1 MSAHSR
7 LTRINQLQIEK
18 NRKGGEVRSF
28 WLCKGVV
35 SLLKGK
41 VIGVLLLVLLILAG
55 GAGGYVWN
63 MMRPVEASSEPV
75 VFEIKSG
82 SGISKIADQL
92 QQEGLIRNS
101 LVFKGYLKW
110 KNMGSNF
117 MAGKYAMNPG
127 VTYDE
132 IIHKL
137 SSGEVVPEEMV
148 KFTIPEGYTVLQMA
162 DKLSAEGIVD
172 KKEFLKL
179 ANDPSAFDVDIIKSI
194 PVDEELRYVLEGY
207 LFPETYEMKK
217 GSNTHDVMQRMLEE
231 FQTKVNSIPD
241 LQAKMDEKK
250 LSLHELLT
258 IASLVEREVVVDQ
271 ERALVAGIIY
281 NRIKQDMKLEIDATV
296 QYLLDKPKAR
306 LLFKDLK
313 VQSPYNTYLNKDLP
327 PGPIASPS
335 LASIKAAL
343 NPEASEYLF
352 YVTKKD
358 GTSGHLFAKTYKE
371 HQQNI
376 AKSKAA
382 Q

>member
-1 MSAHSR
+1 M
-7 LTRINQLQIEK
+7 
-18 NRKGGEVRSF
+18 
-28 WLCKGVV
+28 
-35 SLLKGK
+35 KGK
-41 VIGVLLLVLLILAG
+41 LIGIFLLVLLVLAV
-55 GAGGYVWN
+55 GAGGFIWS
-63 MMRPVEASSEPV
+63 MMRPVEASSKPV
-75 VFEIKSG
+75 VFEITSG
-82 SGISKIADQL
+82 SGTSKIADQL

-110 KNMGSNF
+110 KKQGSNF

-137 SSGEVVPEEMV
+137 SNGDVIPEEMV
-148 KFTIPEGYTVLQMA
+148 KFTIPEGYTVLQIA

-179 ANDPSAFDVDIIKSI
+179 ANDASSFDVDIIKTV

-217 GSNTHDVMQRMLEE
+217 GSTTHEVMQRMLDE
-231 FQTKVNSIPD
+231 FQTRVNSIPD
-241 LQAKMDEKK
+241 LQAKLEVQK

-271 ERALVAGIIY
+271 ERALVAGVIY
-281 NRIKQDMKLEIDATV
+281 NRLEQDMKLEIDATV

-313 VQSPYNTYLNKDLP
+313 VQSPYNTYLNKGLP

-335 LASIKAAL
+335 LASIEAAL
-343 NPEASEYLF
+343 EPEASEYLF

-358 GTSGHLFAKTYKE
+358 GTSEHLFAKTYKE
-371 HQQNI
+371 HQRNI

>member
-1 MSAHSR
+1 M
-7 LTRINQLQIEK
+7 
-18 NRKGGEVRSF
+18 
-28 WLCKGVV
+28 
-35 SLLKGK
+35 KGK
-41 VIGVLLLVLLILAG
+41 VIWRLLLVLLILAA
-55 GAGGYVWN
+55 GAAGFIWS
-63 MMRPVEASSEPV
+63 MMRPVEASSQPV

-82 SGISKIADQL
+82 SGTSRIADQL

-110 KNMGSNF
+110 NKLGGKF
-117 MAGKYAMNPG
+117 MAGKYSMNPG

-137 SSGEVVPEEMV
+137 NSGDVVPEEMV

-179 ANDPSAFDVDIIKSI
+179 ANEPSAFDGEIMKSI
-194 PVDEELRYVLEGY
+194 PVDEELRYALEGY

-217 GSNTHDVMQRMLEE
+217 GSTTHDVMQRMLEE
-231 FQTKVNSIPD
+231 FETRVNSIPD
-241 LQAKMDEKK
+241 LQAKLEEKK

-258 IASLVEREVVVDQ
+258 IASLVEREVVVDK
-271 ERALVAGIIY
+271 ERALVSGVIY
-281 NRIKQDMKLEIDATV
+281 NRIKDDMKLEIDATV

-313 VQSPYNTYLNKDLP
+313 VQSPYNTYLNKGLP

-335 LASIKAAL
+335 LASINAAL

>member
-1 MSAHSR
+1 M
-7 LTRINQLQIEK
+7 
-18 NRKGGEVRSF
+18 
-28 WLCKGVV
+28 
-35 SLLKGK
+35 KGK
-41 VIGVLLLVLLILAG
+41 VIGILLVILLILAL
-55 GAGGYVWN
+55 GAGGYVWG
-63 MMRPVEASSEPV
+63 MMRPVQASSEPV

-101 LVFKGYLKW
+101 LIFKGYLKW
-110 KNMGSNF
+110 NKLGSNF

-132 IIHKL
+132 IVHKL
-137 SSGEVVPEEMV
+137 SSGDVVPEEMV

-241 LQAKMDEKK
+241 LQAKLDEKK

-271 ERALVAGIIY
+271 ERALVAGVIY
-281 NRIKQDMKLEIDATV
+281 NRINKDMKLEIDATV

-313 VQSPYNTYLNKDLP
+313 VQSPYNTYLNKGLP

-335 LASIKAAL
+335 LASIEAAL

>member
-1 MSAHSR
+1 M
-7 LTRINQLQIEK
+7 
-18 NRKGGEVRSF
+18 
-28 WLCKGVV
+28 
-35 SLLKGK
+35 KGK
-41 VIGVLLLVLLILAG
+41 VILVVLLIIVIAAG
-55 GAGGYVWN
+55 GAGAAVWN
-63 MMRPVEASSEPV
+63 MMRPVAASTDPV

-82 SGISKIADQL
+82 SGTSQIADQL
-92 QQEGLIRNS
+92 EQEGLIRS
-101 LVFKGYLKW
+101 GLAFKGYLKW
-110 KNMGSNF
+110 KKQGSSF
-117 MAGKYAMNPG
+117 MAGTYSMNPG
-127 VTYDE
+127 VSYDE
-132 IIHKL
+132 IISKL
-137 SSGEVVPEEMV
+137 NSGEVVPEEMV

-172 KKEFLKL
+172 REEFIKL
-179 ANDPSAFDVDIIKSI
+179 ANDPSSFDVDIIKDI

-207 LFPETYEMKK
+207 LFPETYELKK
-217 GSNTHDVMQRMLEE
+217 GSSTHDVMQRMLEE
-231 FQTKVNSIPD
+231 FQTKINTIPD
-241 LQAKMDEKK
+241 LESKLKARN

-258 IASLVEREVVVDQ
+258 IASLVEREVVVDE
-271 ERALVAGIIY
+271 ERALVAGVID

-313 VQSPYNTYLNKDLP
+313 VKSPYNSYLNKGLP

-335 LASIKAAL
+335 LESIEAAL
-343 NPEASEYLF
+343 APEASDYLF

-358 GTSGHLFAKTYKE
+358 GSSGHLFAKTYKE

>member
-1 MSAHSR
+1 M
-7 LTRINQLQIEK
+7 
-18 NRKGGEVRSF
+18 
-28 WLCKGVV
+28 
-35 SLLKGK
+35 KGK
-41 VIGVLLLVLLILAG
+41 VIGSLLLVLLLLAV
-55 GAGGYVWN
+55 GAGGYIWSL
-63 MMRPVEASSEPV
+63 MRPVQASSQPV

-82 SGISKIADQL
+82 AGTSQIADQL

-110 KNMGSNF
+110 NKLGGKF
-117 MAGKYAMNPG
+117 MAGTYAMNPG
-127 VTYDE
+127 VTFDE

-137 SSGEVVPEEMV
+137 NSGDVVPEEMV

-179 ANDPSAFDVDIIKSI
+179 ANEPSAFDVEIIKNM
-194 PVDEELRYVLEGY
+194 PVDEEMRYALEGY

-217 GSNTHDVMQRMLEE
+217 GSTTHEVMQRMLEE
-231 FQTKVNSIPD
+231 FQTRVNSIPD
-241 LQAKMDEKK
+241 LQAKLEEKK

-258 IASLVEREVVVDQ
+258 IASLVEREVVVDK
-271 ERALVAGIIY
+271 ERALVAGVIY
-281 NRIKQDMKLEIDATV
+281 NRIKEDMKLEIDATV

-313 VQSPYNTYLNKDLP
+313 VESPYNTYLNKGLP

-343 NPEASEYLF
+343 SPEASEYLF

>member
-1 MSAHSR
+1 M
-7 LTRINQLQIEK
+7 
-18 NRKGGEVRSF
+18 
-28 WLCKGVV
+28 
-35 SLLKGK
+35 KGK
-41 VIGVLLLVLLILAG
+41 VIGILLLVLLILAG

-82 SGISKIADQL
+82 SGISQIADQL
-92 QQEGLIRNS
+92 QREGLIRNS

-110 KNMGSNF
+110 KKLGSNF

-241 LQAKMDEKK
+241 LQAGLDEKK

-271 ERALVAGIIY
+271 ERALVAGVIY
-281 NRIKQDMKLEIDATV
+281 NRINKDMKLEIDATV

-313 VQSPYNTYLNKDLP
+313 VQSPYNTYLNKGLP

>member
-1 MSAHSR
+1 M
-7 LTRINQLQIEK
+7 
-18 NRKGGEVRSF
+18 
-28 WLCKGVV
+28 
-35 SLLKGK
+35 KGK
-41 VIGVLLLVLLILAG
+41 VIGIFLLVLLILAG
-55 GAGGYVWN
+55 GAGGYVWS
-63 MMRPVEASSEPV
+63 MMRPVQAASEPV

-92 QQEGLIRNS
+92 QQEGLIRSS

-110 KNMGSNF
+110 NKLGSNF
-117 MAGKYAMNPG
+117 MAGTYAMNPG

-132 IIHKL
+132 IVHKL
-137 SSGEVVPEEMV
+137 SSGNVVPEEMV

-179 ANDPSAFDVDIIKSI
+179 ANDPSAFEVDIIKDI

-217 GSNTHDVMQRMLEE
+217 GSTTHDVMQRMLEE
-231 FQTKVNSIPD
+231 FQTKVNSISD
-241 LQAKMDEKK
+241 LQAKLDEKK

-271 ERALVAGIIY
+271 ERALVAGVIY

-313 VQSPYNTYLNKDLP
+313 VQSPYNTYLNKGLP

-335 LASIKAAL
+335 LASIEAAL
-343 NPEASEYLF
+343 HPEASEYLF